1 MGIGGVPPIPGI
13 FQSGNFGGLVGKADK
28 IKVDGM
34 IVFVFEG
41 DHHHGIIRGRF
52 FNGNVD
58 TEEEPHKNK
67 AYEDHCDN
75 LKFLPHFQ
83 KPQRSS
89 GIQGSMRAPFWTM
102 NMVNG

>member
-1 MGIGGVPPIPGI
+1 MRIRGVPPVPGI
-13 FQSGNFGGLVGKADK
+13 FQSRDFSGLVGKADK

-41 DHHHGIIRGRF
+41 DHHHGIIRGLF
-52 FNGNVD
+52 FNGDVD
-58 TEEEPHKNK
+58 TEEEPHKKK
-67 AYEDHCDN
+67 AYENHCDN

-83 KPQRSS
+83 KLQGSS

-102 NMVNG
+102 KLVNG